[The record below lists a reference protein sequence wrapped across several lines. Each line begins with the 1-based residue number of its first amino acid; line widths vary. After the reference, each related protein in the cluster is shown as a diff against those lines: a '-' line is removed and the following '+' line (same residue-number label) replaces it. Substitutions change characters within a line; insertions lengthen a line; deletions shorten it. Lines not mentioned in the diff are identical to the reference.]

1 LGGGVYYFFVLSLAI
16 SCNKKYMRRLS
27 MACFL
32 VPAGEAVITTVI
44 QKVVEK
50 KEKKSGTIDQ
60 KWGKRLGWLNIML
73 WGGTLM
79 LAIDHIISGE
89 VVPYPPF
96 LSALQTPGETA
107 VMLREMAT
115 TGVAMAVAVTVVW
128 GIVVLVAEMKSR
140 VAAKAKTQT
149 VS

>member
-1 LGGGVYYFFVLSLAI
+1 
-16 SCNKKYMRRLS
+16 

-32 VPAGEAVITTVI
+32 VPAGEAIVTTVI

-50 KEKKSGTIDQ
+50 REKKSSGIDV
-60 KWGKRLGWLNIML
+60 KWGKRLRWLNIML

-96 LSALQTPGETA
+96 LSALQTPGDTA

-128 GIVVLVAEMKSR
+128 GIMVLIAEMKSR
-140 VAAKAKTQT
+140 VSSKAKIQA
-149 VS
+149 VN

>member
-1 LGGGVYYFFVLSLAI
+1 
-16 SCNKKYMRRLS
+16 

-32 VPAGEAVITTVI
+32 VPAGEAIVTTVI

-50 KEKKSGTIDQ
+50 RENKAGTISA
-60 KWGKRLGWLNIML
+60 KWSKRLGWLNIML

-89 VVPYPPF
+89 IVAYPPF
-96 LSALQTPGETA
+96 LTALQTPGDTA

-115 TGVAMAVAVTVVW
+115 TGVAMAAAVTAVW
-128 GIVVLVAEMKSR
+128 GIMVLITEMKSR
-140 VAAKAKTQT
+140 VTPKAKTQT
-149 VS
+149 VN